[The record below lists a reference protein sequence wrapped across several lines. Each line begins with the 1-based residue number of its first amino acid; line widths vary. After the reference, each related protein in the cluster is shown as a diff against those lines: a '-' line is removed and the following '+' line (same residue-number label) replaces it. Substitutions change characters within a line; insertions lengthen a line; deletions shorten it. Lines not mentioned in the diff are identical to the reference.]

1 MSGVYRSANA
11 TVSAHSASAVT
22 PSDTT
27 ILPVTRALYVGT
39 GGNLS
44 VVMGDD
50 ENTVT
55 FNNVS
60 SGAIFPIQVFK
71 VLSTGTTA
79 SNIVA
84 LW

>member
-11 TVSAHSASAVT
+11 TVSAHSAGAVT

-27 ILPVTRALYVGT
+27 VLPVTRALYVGT
-39 GGNLS
+39 GGNIS

-55 FNNVS
+55 FVNVP
-60 SGAIFPIQVFK
+60 SGVIFPIQISK
-71 VLSTGTTA
+71 VLSTNTTA
-79 SNIVA
+79 TNIVA